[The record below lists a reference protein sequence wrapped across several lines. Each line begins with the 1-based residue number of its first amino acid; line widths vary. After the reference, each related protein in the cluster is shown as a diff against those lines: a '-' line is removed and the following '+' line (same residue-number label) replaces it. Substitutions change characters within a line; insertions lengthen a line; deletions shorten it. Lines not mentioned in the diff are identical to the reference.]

1 MSNPF
6 KSVRKPFSCA
16 SIAELGSR
24 MLHRLPGIADEEVRL
39 ALQSAYADFCRLSC
53 VYTNAQEIELEPGEK
68 TYPVVAYTPECFVD
82 SVIEVKLRNGK
93 LVPERDYTIH
103 SGSVLTITLD
113 SRLVP
118 EQYSAEQIAA
128 RPELANKTDP
138 EILHVK
144 VIELPRLNSER
155 APRWFYDKYGEAVT
169 AGAFVKLFG
178 MANKPWTD
186 GAQAQHEL
194 IRWENFLSEA
204 RLRNIADDHS
214 TGGCGAL
221 NALDTSGLL

>member
-6 KSVRKPFSCA
+6 KSVRKPFSSA
-16 SIAELGSR
+16 SIAELGTR

-53 VYTNAQEIELEPGEK
+53 VYTIAQEIELEPGEK
-68 TYPVVAYTPECFVD
+68 AYPVVAYTPECFVD
-82 SVIEVKLRNGK
+82 SVIEVKFRNGR
-93 LVPERDYTIH
+93 LTPGRDYKIL
-103 SGSVLTITLD
+103 SGSVLTIVLD
-113 SRLVP
+113 SRFVP
-118 EQYSAEQIAA
+118 EQYTAEQIAA
-128 RPELANKTDP
+128 RPELARGGEP

-144 VIELPRLNSER
+144 AIELPRLNSER
-155 APRWFYDKYGEAVT
+155 APHWFYDKYGEAVT

-214 TGGCGAL
+214 IGGSGAL